1 MNDWEEEVEIVFED
15 FQKGVVTEQELREQ
29 LDEWGGSLIP
39 EEEYEEV
46 LMKMEQL
53 IGEVEELAWEK
64 ELEIAFQMYEG
75 DDKEYVS

>member
-15 FQKGVVTEQELREQ
+15 FQKGFVTEQELREQ
-29 LDEWGGSLIP
+29 LDEWGGNLIP

-46 LMKMEQL
+46 LMRMEQL

>member
-15 FQKGVVTEQELREQ
+15 FQKGFVTEQELREQ
-29 LDEWGGSLIP
+29 IEEWGGSLIP

>member
-15 FQKGVVTEQELREQ
+15 FQKGFVTEQELREQ

-53 IGEVEELAWEK
+53 IGEVEELAWA
-64 ELEIAFQMYEG
+64 IRTRNCFS
-75 DDKEYVS
+75 DVRR

>member
-15 FQKGVVTEQELREQ
+15 FQKGFVTEQELREQ

>member
-15 FQKGVVTEQELREQ
+15 FQKGFVTEQELREQ

-53 IGEVEELAWEK
+53 FVNHHGPHHMNSQHLMLVLIL
-64 ELEIAFQMYEG
+64 LTTL
-75 DDKEYVS
+75 